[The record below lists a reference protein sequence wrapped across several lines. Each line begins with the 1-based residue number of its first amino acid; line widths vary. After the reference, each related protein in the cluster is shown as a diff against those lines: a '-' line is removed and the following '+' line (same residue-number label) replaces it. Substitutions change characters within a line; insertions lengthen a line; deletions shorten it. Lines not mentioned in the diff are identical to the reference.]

1 LRPEAGP
8 DRDRSAMLDRRIV
21 MQHLGVLEDAELLIL
36 RRRER

>member
-1 LRPEAGP
+1 
-8 DRDRSAMLDRRIV
+8 MLDRRIV